1 MKPLLM
7 MSLLFIILG
16 ITFLILSENENNK
29 IYQFSGFSFLITGII
44 VATAQLILYKK
55 IKSKKINR
63 RY

>member
-44 VATAQLILYKK
+44 VATAQLI
-55 IKSKKINR
+55 
-63 RY
+63 